1 MKRLGKILLMCC
13 VPVIM
18 FTSCKTRSAEVRDR
32 AFIRCIGVEE
42 RENQEYVS
50 IKIFG
55 GDASEVYSGK
65 GETVFSAIEN
75 AETMQSKNLFT
86 GHIEQIII
94 GRGNLSEKLE
104 TMLSNNR
111 ITPACHVICTEENAE
126 KIVKESDIPSTLS
139 SCARKGTI
147 MDRSISDILRGL
159 KSECEMSVVPVIE
172 GESLTMG
179 IVSGNG
185 IEKVLSDEES
195 KGISWL
201 NGRISDTVLA
211 LDRNTDFHIATSNVK
226 IKTEVKQDDRLYIDF
241 EVSVQAENSTGE
253 KNNLAIE
260 KIKDLCKSATDVC
273 IYEYG
278 CDSFGIENK
287 LKLQQTKFFSE
298 HKDNFR
304 EVLKNSVVRTE
315 VKVN

>member
-1 MKRLGKILLMCC
+1 MKRLKKILLMCC
-13 VPVIM
+13 VPLVV
-18 FTSCKTRSAEVRDR
+18 FTSCRNRSAEVRDR

-55 GDASEVYSGK
+55 GDDAEVYSGK

-94 GRGNLSEKLE
+94 GKGNLSEKLE

-126 KIVKESDIPSTLS
+126 KIVKESEIPSTLS
-139 SCARKGTI
+139 SCARKGTV

-159 KSECEMSVVPVIE
+159 KSECEMSVVPIID

-179 IVSGNG
+179 IVNGNG
-185 IEKVLSDEES
+185 IEKVLSDDES

-201 NGRISDTVLA
+201 NGKISNIVVA
-211 LDRNTDFHIATSNVK
+211 LDRNTDFHVATSKVG
-226 IKTEVKQDDRLYIDF
+226 ISTEVKENRLYINF
-241 EVSVQAENSTGE
+241 EISVQAENSTEE
-253 KNNLAIE
+253 KNNLAIG
-260 KIKDLCKSATDVC
+260 KIKELCESAVQVC
-273 IYEYG
+273 LYQYG

-287 LKLQQTKFFSE
+287 VKLQQPKFFHE
-298 HKDNFR
+298 NKDNFR
-304 EVLKNSVVRTE
+304 EVLKNSLVKTE

>member
-1 MKRLGKILLMCC
+1 
-13 VPVIM
+13 
-18 FTSCKTRSAEVRDR
+18 
-32 AFIRCIGVEE
+32 
-42 RENQEYVS
+42 
-50 IKIFG
+50 
-55 GDASEVYSGK
+55 
-65 GETVFSAIEN
+65 
-75 AETMQSKNLFT
+75 MQSKNLFT

-159 KSECEMSVVPVIE
+159 KSGCEMSVVPVIE

-211 LDRNTDFHIATSNVK
+211 LDRNTDFHIATSNVGISTK
-226 IKTEVKQDDRLYIDF
+226 VKQDRLYIDF

-298 HKDNFR
+298 HEDNFR

>member
-1 MKRLGKILLMCC
+1 
-13 VPVIM
+13 M

-226 IKTEVKQDDRLYIDF
+226 IKTEVNTDPRGNLTRIDNALAQMPQRL
-241 EVSVQAENSTGE
+241 VSVQAENSTGE

-287 LKLQQTKFFSE
+287 LKLQQTKFFNE

>member
-1 MKRLGKILLMCC
+1 MKRLKKILLMCC
-13 VPVIM
+13 VPLVV
-18 FTSCKTRSAEVRDR
+18 FTSCRNRSAEVRDR

-42 RENQEYVS
+42 KENQEYVS

-55 GDASEVYSGK
+55 GDDAEVYSGK

-94 GRGNLSEKLE
+94 GKGNLSEKLE

-126 KIVKESDIPSTLS
+126 KIVKESEIPSTLS
-139 SCARKGTI
+139 SCARKGTV

-159 KSECEMSVVPVIE
+159 KSECEMSVVPIID

-185 IEKVLSDEES
+185 IEKVLSEDES

-201 NGRISDTVLA
+201 NGKISNIVVA
-211 LDRNTDFHIATSNVK
+211 LDRNTDFHVATSKVG
-226 IKTEVKQDDRLYIDF
+226 ISTEVKENRLYINF
-241 EVSVQAENSTGE
+241 EISVQAENSTEE
-253 KNNLAIE
+253 KNNLAIG
-260 KIKDLCKSATDVC
+260 KIKELCESAVQVC
-273 IYEYG
+273 LYQYG

-287 LKLQQTKFFSE
+287 VKLQQPKFFHE
-298 HKDNFR
+298 NKDNFR
-304 EVLKNSVVRTE
+304 EVLKNSLVKTE
-315 VKVN
+315 VKIN